1 MFARVS
7 VGVIVRDFRIK
18 SFLITVASE
27 FNIKRR
33 IGERRG
39 REEAEKQVLHG
50 DKDWVVHLQVTNRD
64 VGWTFPLT
72 FLPPEL

>member
-1 MFARVS
+1 M
-7 VGVIVRDFRIK
+7 
-18 SFLITVASE
+18 VASE

-39 REEAEKQVLHG
+39 REAAEKQVLHG
-50 DKDWVVHLQVTNRD
+50 DKDWVVHLQVTNWG